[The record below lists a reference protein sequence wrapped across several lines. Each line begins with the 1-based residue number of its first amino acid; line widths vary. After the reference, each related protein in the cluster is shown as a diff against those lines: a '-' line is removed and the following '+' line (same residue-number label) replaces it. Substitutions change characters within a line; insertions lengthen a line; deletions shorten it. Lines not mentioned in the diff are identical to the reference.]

1 MVASTHADFHV
12 RTKEMNGKYKS
23 IGKKQSSLLV
33 FYSFLSVDYTSKVLT
48 KQYTL
53 SWAKLK

>member
-12 RTKEMNGKYKS
+12 RTKEMNGKNKS

-33 FYSFLSVDYTSKVLT
+33 FILVSKR
-48 KQYTL
+48 
-53 SWAKLK
+53 